1 MMSGV
6 DDSGSIIRG
15 TSVCFPARAG
25 GLGARL
31 RRLRQRMC
39 ANARGRVAVAL
50 AEDAVKVRHIA
61 EAGVERDRADLL
73 GRATRVGQQAVR
85 AGEALRQHIVG
96 EARALVL
103 EQPLDAARRAA
114 VANGK
119 RGDRQVGLIEIP
131 RDVLL
136 EGVQPRR
143 AQAAA
148 LCDLG
153 GIARRTEC
161 DGHQVI
167 EMRHHRGLQIAIG
180 QCPPLRRDI
189 EIARQQ
195 SEREIVMRDAAQ
207 EGVSAGEARRQLRP
221 RKAQHEKIARG
232 TVRGNQGV
240 GQRHQRGFAVAEH
253 DLAPALREEMG
264 AARVDDHADV
274 VGRIGADARAPVTRA
289 LHPAGQKL
297 QSGRRIER
305 QIDLDRIAD
314 RLGVVADAQTVEEL
328 GEQQRTLVFGR
339 GIGREAQRSGR
350 GRPRAVMHAGN
361 RRREAARCV
370 SAGHAATARRATARI
385 ADGVSP

>member
-1 MMSGV
+1 MSGV

-114 VANGK
+114 VANGE

-207 EGVSAGEARRQLRP
+207 AVSLWRR
-221 RKAQHEKIARG
+221 
-232 TVRGNQGV
+232 T
-240 GQRHQRGFAVAEH
+240 
-253 DLAPALREEMG
+253 
-264 AARVDDHADV
+264 
-274 VGRIGADARAPVTRA
+274 APVS
-289 LHPAGQKL
+289 KY
-297 QSGRRIER
+297 SG
-305 QIDLDRIAD
+305 
-314 RLGVVADAQTVEEL
+314 
-328 GEQQRTLVFGR
+328 
-339 GIGREAQRSGR
+339 
-350 GRPRAVMHAGN
+350 
-361 RRREAARCV
+361 
-370 SAGHAATARRATARI
+370 ATARMR
-385 ADGVSP
+385 